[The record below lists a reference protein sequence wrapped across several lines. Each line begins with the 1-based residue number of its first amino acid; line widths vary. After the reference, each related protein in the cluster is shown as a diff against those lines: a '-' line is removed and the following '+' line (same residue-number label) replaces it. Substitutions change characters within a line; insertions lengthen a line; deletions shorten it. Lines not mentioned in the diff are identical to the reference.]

1 MVEFGCFLRF
11 WAAVW
16 LCLRALVFSGW
27 LAIAVF
33 MVGVGS
39 SCDLW
44 WCVPHG
50 CGLVSACYDLV
61 VFVFCVLRF
70 WGLGLGLEVC
80 LADLCS

>member
-1 MVEFGCFLRF
+1 M
-11 WAAVW
+11 
-16 LCLRALVFSGW
+16 FSGW

-44 WCVPHG
+44 WCVPYG

-80 LADLCS
+80 LTDLCSCGVSII